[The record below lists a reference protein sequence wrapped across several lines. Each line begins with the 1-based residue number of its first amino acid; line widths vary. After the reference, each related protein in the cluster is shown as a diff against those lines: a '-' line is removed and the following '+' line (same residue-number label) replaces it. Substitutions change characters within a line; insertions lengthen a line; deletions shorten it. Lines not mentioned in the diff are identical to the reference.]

1 MKLQE
6 LSAPT
11 PSKQIAQVFESYFG
25 SRIRFDQL
33 TRGQTKAMLGKVRG
47 ILGEHRQTSA
57 RHSSEQNPKY
67 LQLVMM
73 EQALA
78 TRLKEAALPIAPA
91 GTAPAGTAPAGTAP
105 AGTAPAPTTGAA
117 PAAGTAP
124 APTTGAKPP
133 QDPKL
138 AAALKK
144 SAAGQ
149 TLNPDEQKLVAGAAM
164 MQAESRFRRMAHRL
178 NESEIQQAQVV
189 LAAQDMVDKMQSMLE
204 DVSELQFKE
213 LPALVDSIKNQVGI
227 DQATQFNADAT
238 AALTGLLQNI
248 QGSKQQLDA
257 ALGVVTGAAPAGAA
271 AAGAMGADI
280 AAGAGDMAD
289 AGADM
294 AAADDMGADAALDAA
309 AASAGAEPP
318 AAALGRAK
326 R

>member
-78 TRLKEAALPIAPA
+78 TRLKEAALPVAPA
-91 GTAPAGTAPAGTAP
+91 GQQ
-105 AGTAPAPTTGAA
+105 PAPTTGAA
-117 PAAGTAP
+117 PA
-124 APTTGAKPP
+124 PTTGATPK
-133 QDPKL
+133 DPKL

-164 MQAESRFRRMAHRL
+164 MQAESRFRRMASRL

-189 LAAQDMVDKMQSMLE
+189 LAAQDMVDKMQGMVE
-204 DVSELQFKE
+204 EVSELQFKE

-227 DQATQFNADAT
+227 DQATQFNQDAT

-248 QGSKQQLDA
+248 QGAKQQLDA

-280 AAGAGDMAD
+280 AAGADAMATAD
-289 AGADM
+289 ADM
-294 AAADDMGADAALDAA
+294 AAAGDMGADMGADAALDAA
-309 AASAGAEPP
+309 AAEAGAEP
-318 AAALGRAK
+318 AASALGRAK

>member
-11 PSKQIAQVFESYFG
+11 PSKQIAKVFESYFG
-25 SRIRFDQL
+25 NRISFDQL
-33 TRGQTKAMLGKVRG
+33 TRGQTQAMLGKVRG
-47 ILGEHRQTSA
+47 ILGEHRKTSA
-57 RHSSEQNPKY
+57 RHSSEQDPRY

-73 EQALA
+73 EQALY
-78 TRLKEAALPIAPA
+78 TRLQENVMPPTPGAAP
-91 GTAPAGTAPAGTAP
+91 TT
-105 AGTAPAPTTGAA
+105 GTAPAPTTG
-117 PAAGTAP
+117 TAP
-124 APTTGAKPP
+124 K
-133 QDPKL
+133 DPKL

-144 SAAGQ
+144 SAGGQ
-149 TLNPDEQKLVAGAAM
+149 ALNPEEQKLVASAAM
-164 MQAESRFRRMAHRL
+164 MQAESRFRRMARRL

-227 DQATQFNADAT
+227 DQAAQFNADAT

-248 QGSKQQLDA
+248 QGAKQQLDA
-257 ALGVVTGAAPAGAA
+257 ALNVVTGAAPAGAA

-280 AAGAGDMAD
+280 AAGAGDMAA

-294 AAADDMGADAALDAA
+294 AAAGALGAEAGADMGADAALDAA
-309 AASAGAEPP
+309 AAEAGAEPP

>member
-47 ILGEHRQTSA
+47 ILGEHRKTSA

-73 EQALA
+73 EQALSK
-78 TRLKEAALPIAPA
+78 RLQEAAAMPAPA
-91 GTAPAGTAPAGTAP
+91 GQQPAAGA
-105 AGTAPAPTTGAA
+105 TGAA
-117 PAAGTAP
+117 PAAPTAP
-124 APTTGAKPP
+124 TSGAKPP

-149 TLNPDEQKLVAGAAM
+149 QLNPEEQKLVAGAAM
-164 MQAESRFRRMAHRL
+164 MQAESRFRRMARRL

-227 DQATQFNADAT
+227 DQATQFNQDAT

-248 QGSKQQLDA
+248 QGAKQQLDA
-257 ALGVVTGAAPAGAA
+257 ALGVVTGQAPSGAA

-280 AAGAGDMAD
+280 AAGADAMGA

-294 AAADDMGADAALDAA
+294 AAAGDMGAEMGAAPGQDLEEPGAA
-309 AASAGAEPP
+309 PA

>member
-6 LSAPT
+6 LAAPK
-11 PSKQIAQVFESYFG
+11 PSKQIAKVFESYFG

-33 TRGQTKAMLGKVRG
+33 SRNQTRVMLSKVQG
-47 ILGEHRQTSA
+47 VLKEHRGTTA
-57 RHSSEQNPKY
+57 RHTSETNPKY

-73 EQALA
+73 EQALSA
-78 TRLKEAALPIAPA
+78 RLKETTLPPVAST
-91 GTAPAGTAPAGTAP
+91 G
-105 AGTAPAPTTGAA
+105 APAPTTGAA
-117 PAAGTAP
+117 PAP
-124 APTTGAKPP
+124 APTTGAKLP

-164 MQAESRFRRMAHRL
+164 MQAESRLRRAMRRL
-178 NESEIQQAQVV
+178 NESEVQQAQVV
-189 LAAQDMVDKMQSMLE
+189 LAAQDMVDKMQGMLE

-213 LPALVDSIKNQVGI
+213 LPALVDSIKNQVGV
-227 DQATQFNADAT
+227 DQAAQFNADAT
-238 AALTGLLQNI
+238 TALTGLLQNI
-248 QGSKQQLDA
+248 QGAKQQLDA
-257 ALGVVTGAAPAGAA
+257 ALNVVTGAAPAGAA

-280 AAGAGDMAD
+280 AAGAGDMAA

-294 AAADDMGADAALDAA
+294 AAAGDMGAEMGADAALDAA
-309 AASAGAEPP
+309 ADEAGAEPP

>member
-11 PSKQIAQVFESYFG
+11 PSKQIAKVFESYFG

-33 TRGQTKAMLGKVRG
+33 TRGQTQSMLGKVRG
-47 ILGEHRQTSA
+47 ILGEHRKTAQ
-57 RHSSEQNPKY
+57 RHNSEQDPRY

-73 EQALA
+73 EQALSS
-78 TRLKEAALPIAPA
+78 RLQENVIPPAP
-91 GTAPAGTAPAGTAP
+91 
-105 AGTAPAPTTGAA
+105 GTAPAPT
-117 PAAGTAP
+117 AGTAP
-124 APTTGAKPP
+124 K
-133 QDPKL
+133 DPKL

-144 SAAGQ
+144 SASGQ
-149 TLNPDEQKLVAGAAM
+149 TLNPEEQKLVASAAM
-164 MQAESRFRRMAHRL
+164 MQAESRFRRMARRL

-227 DQATQFNADAT
+227 DQAAQFNADAT
-238 AALTGLLQNI
+238 TALTGLLQNI
-248 QGSKQQLDA
+248 QGAKQQLDA
-257 ALGVVTGAAPAGAA
+257 ALNVVTGAAPAGAA

-280 AAGAGDMAD
+280 AAGAGDMAAAD
-289 AGADM
+289 ADM
-294 AAADDMGADAALDAA
+294 TAAGDMGAEMGADAELDAA
-309 AASAGAEPP
+309 AADAGAEPP

>member
-11 PSKQIAQVFESYFG
+11 PSKQIAKVFESYFG
-25 SRIRFDQL
+25 NRISFDQL
-33 TRGQTKAMLGKVRG
+33 TRGQTQAMLGKVRG
-47 ILGEHRQTSA
+47 ILGEHRKTSA
-57 RHSSEQNPKY
+57 RHSSEQDPRY

-73 EQALA
+73 EQALS
-78 TRLKEAALPIAPA
+78 TRLKENVMPPTPGSTPAPGA
-91 GTAPAGTAPAGTAP
+91 
-105 AGTAPAPTTGAA
+105 APAPTAGAA
-117 PAAGTAP
+117 P
-124 APTTGAKPP
+124 K
-133 QDPKL
+133 DPKL

-149 TLNPDEQKLVAGAAM
+149 TLNPEEQKLVAGAAM
-164 MQAESRFRRMAHRL
+164 MQAESRFRRMARRL

-189 LAAQDMVDKMQSMLE
+189 LAAQDMVDKMQAMLE

-227 DQATQFNADAT
+227 DQAAQFNADAT

-248 QGSKQQLDA
+248 QGAKQQLDA
-257 ALGVVTGAAPAGAA
+257 ALNVVTGAAPAGAA

-280 AAGAGDMAD
+280 AAGAGDMAA

-294 AAADDMGADAALDAA
+294 AAAGDMGAEMGAEMGADAELDAA
-309 AASAGAEPP
+309 AAEAGAEPA

>member
-11 PSKQIAQVFESYFG
+11 PSKQIAKVFESYFG

-33 TRGQTKAMLGKVRG
+33 TRGQTQSMLGKVRG
-47 ILGEHRQTSA
+47 ILGEHRKTAQ
-57 RHSSEQNPKY
+57 RHSSEQDPRY

-73 EQALA
+73 EQALS
-78 TRLKEAALPIAPA
+78 TRLQENVIPPAP
-91 GTAPAGTAPAGTAP
+91 GTAPATPQAAVAGGTPAV
-105 AGTAPAPTTGAA
+105 AGAV
-117 PAAGTAP
+117 
-124 APTTGAKPP
+124 AK
-133 QDPKL
+133 DPKL

-144 SAAGQ
+144 SSAGQ
-149 TLNPDEQKLVAGAAM
+149 TLNPEEQKLVAGAAM
-164 MQAESRFRRMAHRL
+164 MQAESRFRRMSRRL

-227 DQATQFNADAT
+227 DQAAQFNADAT

-248 QGSKQQLDA
+248 QGAKQQLDA
-257 ALGVVTGAAPAGAA
+257 ALNVVTGAAPAGAA

-280 AAGAGDMAD
+280 AAGAGDMAA

-294 AAADDMGADAALDAA
+294 AAAGDMGAEMGADAELDAA
-309 AASAGAEPP
+309 AADAGAEPP